1 MGISADIA
9 FICLL
14 CFSVSGTIAA
24 RTSTV
29 KAMMLSPKLSK
40 KTTYNSTRLLIIGS
54 TITRFQT
61 PATSKGM
68 AYGRPSAAAARFL
81 RKPASPS
88 FRLPVRKPSR
98 SSVT

>member
-1 MGISADIA
+1 MSADIA
-9 FICLL
+9 RICLL
-14 CFSVSGTIAA
+14 CFSVSGIIAA

-29 KAMMLSPKLSK
+29 NAMMLSPKLPK
-40 KTTYNSTRLLIIGS
+40 NTTYNSTRLLIIGS
-54 TITRFQT
+54 TMMRFQT

-68 AYGRPSAAAARFL
+68 SYGRPPAAAARFL
-81 RKPASPS
+81 RKPARPS